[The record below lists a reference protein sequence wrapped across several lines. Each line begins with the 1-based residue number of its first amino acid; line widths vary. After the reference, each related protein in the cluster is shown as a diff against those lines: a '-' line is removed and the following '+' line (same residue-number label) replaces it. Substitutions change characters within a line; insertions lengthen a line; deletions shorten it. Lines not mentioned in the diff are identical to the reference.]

1 MPVGHAMNNVHTF
14 YLGSSTVGA
23 CSGKCEG
30 LNTSAGSDDTTTTQ
44 SVVIGS
50 SPTLD
55 ANANAKRTGSWV
67 SGTTYTVTSFSTT
80 SAVDTIFAIT
90 TVNGLTITESK
101 PSTPGVTW
109 DAAARATLAPAGCL
123 ASMTEWVGHTTGT
136 LSAVTTT
143 ITLSGTPTGSSTE
156 IIAFNGAEDPSGAFS
171 PSDKAAGFSNSGSQC
186 TSSASTPVATS
197 TTTLN
202 ANDMIIGFF
211 GDQNSMTETAGAGFT
226 LDLTV
231 ATGCAT
237 GPGCSLAIEHKS
249 VTATEADTC
258 PFGATDNRWLV
269 LCDAIQ
275 SAPKYYVVEPDI
287 GATTLTATP
296 STSTPTGYG
305 WIYDT
310 SGLQAK
316 AISDVQSGTW
326 QIDQTIGLSAI
337 NGAPVARLWV
347 TVWSCTTHS
356 LGTCTFLF
364 KNWDTGTIN
373 VAGQIA
379 ATKNTYTTA
388 SQASFVTPAFLSVE
402 YFLVWQYSGNTAA
415 VTVTHTTVSA
425 KSDIITPG
433 WDTTQSLTAS
443 LQMSAVLT
451 RLSNI
456 FKSLSGSLGS
466 ASSFVEKT
474 SIFKAIA
481 ASITLTMG
489 NMVANVNSGQLTC
502 NSNPR
507 SCSTTLTAT
516 WTMTSG
522 FAEKASLFR
531 SLGGSL
537 SLAGSLFRGRAQF
550 LNASLGSASS
560 FAEKSLM
567 FRSLSGSLGF
577 AGSQVKDL
585 AKALSVSL
593 GSASS
598 FTEKSS
604 LFRSLTDSLG
614 FVASQ
619 AKDLAKALS
628 ASFGQSS
635 SFAEKTS
642 LFRSLIG
649 SLGLVA
655 SETKSLARVLTG
667 SLALVS
673 SFAEKSSLFRSLTG
687 SLVWTSSIAEK
698 SSLFRSLT
706 DSLSS
711 ASGFAGK
718 NSLFR
723 SLTGSLSLVASEAKG
738 LAKTLSGT
746 LGSSSSFA
754 EKSSLFR
761 TLSGSWT
768 TAPGSGEKSSF
779 FRSLAGSLS
788 VAGSEAKGLAR
799 ALNASLNS
807 VSSFAEKSSLF
818 RSLTGSLSSASGFAR
833 KNSLFRSLVSSLS
846 SASGFAEKSSLFR
859 SLSASLTIS
868 SFEAQVSNLIHSFY
882 YGSTSQPGCAI
893 KCEQLVTTAGPADTT
908 TSVKVGSSTTC
919 CFEVVPDVSSSIA
932 TATPSTSTPTGQA
945 WVYPTDL
952 GGITIQSGPWR
963 FDTTIQASRTGTAT
977 MRFLV
982 WSCLTAS
989 EGNCTLLYDFTG
1001 TANIESTTTGPIQ
1014 YTDATPTVGPFSNVH
1029 YLTVEVWISP
1039 TGTTGNG
1046 GATDTMTTVSTAS
1059 DVITPAWSYS
1069 QSLTGTLNLASS
1081 LAEKSSLF
1089 RSLTGSLSRASS
1101 LFAGRT
1107 VTLSGSLGSSPSFSE
1122 KSSLFRSLTSS
1133 LSLAASENK
1142 GLTKAL
1148 SASLGSASSFIEHT
1162 SLVRSLTGA
1171 LGSASSLVERSS
1183 LFRSLTGSL
1192 SAVSS
1197 FAEHT
1202 SFFRSLTS
1210 SLGLPSSLL
1219 SGRAVTLSISIGS
1232 ASGFAEHTSTFR
1244 SLTGAL
1250 GSSSMLV
1257 EHTSLF
1263 RSLSA

>member
-1 MPVGHAMNNVHTF
+1 MP
-14 YLGSSTVGA
+14 
-23 CSGKCEG
+23 
-30 LNTSAGSDDTTTTQ
+30 
-44 SVVIGS
+44 
-50 SPTLD
+50 
-55 ANANAKRTGSWV
+55 
-67 SGTTYTVTSFSTT
+67 
-80 SAVDTIFAIT
+80 
-90 TVNGLTITESK
+90 
-101 PSTPGVTW
+101 
-109 DAAARATLAPAGCL
+109 
-123 ASMTEWVGHTTGT
+123 VGHTTGT

-507 SCSTTLTAT
+507 SCSTTLTAI

-522 FAEKASLFR
+522 FAERASLFR

-560 FAEKSLM
+560 LAEKSLM
-567 FRSLSGSLGF
+567 FRSLSGSLGL

-619 AKDLAKALS
+619 AKDLAKALSASLGLSSDFADKSSLSRSLSGSVSLASSFAEKASIFRSLSGAWTMAPGFAEKASLLRSLSGSLGVAASQVKGLSKALS

-687 SLVWTSSIAEK
+687 SLVWTSSLAEK
-698 SSLFRSLT
+698 SSLVRTLSGSLTLGSSFGERSSLFRSLT
-706 DSLSS
+706 DSLS
-711 ASGFAGK
+711 FAG
-718 NSLFR
+718 SQ
-723 SLTGSLSLVASEAKG
+723 TKG
-738 LAKTLSGT
+738 LVKALSGT
-746 LGSSSSFA
+746 LGSASGFA

-761 TLSGSWT
+761 SLSGSLSLVSSS
-768 TAPGSGEKSSF
+768 AEKSSLS
-779 FRSLAGSLS
+779 RSLTASLS
-788 VAGSEAKGLAR
+788 SASGFAEGLAR

-833 KNSLFRSLVSSLS
+833 KNSLFRSLVGSLS

-868 SFEAQVSNLIHSFY
+868 SFEAQVSNLVHSFY

-1001 TANIESTTTGPIQ
+1001 TANMESTTTGPIQ

-1029 YLTVEVWISP
+1029 YLTVEV
-1039 TGTTGNG
+1039 
-1046 GATDTMTTVSTAS
+1046 
-1059 DVITPAWSYS
+1059 
-1069 QSLTGTLNLASS
+1069 
-1081 LAEKSSLF
+1081 
-1089 RSLTGSLSRASS
+1089 
-1101 LFAGRT
+1101 
-1107 VTLSGSLGSSPSFSE
+1107 
-1122 KSSLFRSLTSS
+1122 
-1133 LSLAASENK
+1133 
-1142 GLTKAL
+1142 
-1148 SASLGSASSFIEHT
+1148 
-1162 SLVRSLTGA
+1162 
-1171 LGSASSLVERSS
+1171 
-1183 LFRSLTGSL
+1183 
-1192 SAVSS
+1192 
-1197 FAEHT
+1197 
-1202 SFFRSLTS
+1202 
-1210 SLGLPSSLL
+1210 
-1219 SGRAVTLSISIGS
+1219 
-1232 ASGFAEHTSTFR
+1232 
-1244 SLTGAL
+1244 
-1250 GSSSMLV
+1250 
-1257 EHTSLF
+1257 
-1263 RSLSA
+1263 

>member
-30 LNTSAGSDDTTTTQ
+30 LTTSAGSDDTTTTQ

-67 SGTTYTVTSFSTT
+67 SGITYTVTSFSTT

-231 ATGCAT
+231 AAGCAT

-316 AISDVQSGTW
+316 AINDVQSGTW

-433 WDTTQSLTAS
+433 WDTTQSLTSS

-474 SIFKAIA
+474 LIFKA
-481 ASITLTMG
+481 
-489 NMVANVNSGQLTC
+489 
-502 NSNPR
+502 
-507 SCSTTLTAT
+507 
-516 WTMTSG
+516 
-522 FAEKASLFR
+522 
-531 SLGGSL
+531 
-537 SLAGSLFRGRAQF
+537 
-550 LNASLGSASS
+550 
-560 FAEKSLM
+560 
-567 FRSLSGSLGF
+567 LSGSLGF
-577 AGSQVKDL
+577 AGSQVKDV

-598 FTEKSS
+598 LTEKSS

-619 AKDLAKALS
+619 AKDLAKALSASLGLSSDFAEKSSLSRSLSGSVSLASSFAEKASIFRSLSGAWTMAPGFAEKASLFRSLSGSLGVAASQVKGLAKALS

-687 SLVWTSSIAEK
+687 SLVWTSS
-698 SSLFRSLT
+698 
-706 DSLSS
+706 
-711 ASGFAGK
+711 
-718 NSLFR
+718 
-723 SLTGSLSLVASEAKG
+723 
-738 LAKTLSGT
+738 
-746 LGSSSSFA
+746 
-754 EKSSLFR
+754 
-761 TLSGSWT
+761 
-768 TAPGSGEKSSF
+768 
-779 FRSLAGSLS
+779 
-788 VAGSEAKGLAR
+788 
-799 ALNASLNS
+799 
-807 VSSFAEKSSLF
+807 
-818 RSLTGSLSSASGFAR
+818 
-833 KNSLFRSLVSSLS
+833 
-846 SASGFAEKSSLFR
+846 
-859 SLSASLTIS
+859 
-868 SFEAQVSNLIHSFY
+868 
-882 YGSTSQPGCAI
+882 
-893 KCEQLVTTAGPADTT
+893 
-908 TSVKVGSSTTC
+908 
-919 CFEVVPDVSSSIA
+919 
-932 TATPSTSTPTGQA
+932 
-945 WVYPTDL
+945 
-952 GGITIQSGPWR
+952 
-963 FDTTIQASRTGTAT
+963 
-977 MRFLV
+977 
-982 WSCLTAS
+982 
-989 EGNCTLLYDFTG
+989 
-1001 TANIESTTTGPIQ
+1001 
-1014 YTDATPTVGPFSNVH
+1014 
-1029 YLTVEVWISP
+1029 
-1039 TGTTGNG
+1039 
-1046 GATDTMTTVSTAS
+1046 
-1059 DVITPAWSYS
+1059 
-1069 QSLTGTLNLASS
+1069 
-1081 LAEKSSLF
+1081 LAEKSSLV
-1089 RSLTGSLSRASS
+1089 R
-1101 LFAGRT
+1101 
-1107 VTLSGSLGSSPSFSE
+1107 TLSGSL
-1122 KSSLFRSLTSS
+1122 T
-1133 LSLAASENK
+1133 
-1142 GLTKAL
+1142 
-1148 SASLGSASSFIEHT
+1148 
-1162 SLVRSLTGA
+1162 
-1171 LGSASSLVERSS
+1171 
-1183 LFRSLTGSL
+1183 
-1192 SAVSS
+1192 
-1197 FAEHT
+1197 
-1202 SFFRSLTS
+1202 
-1210 SLGLPSSLL
+1210 
-1219 SGRAVTLSISIGS
+1219 
-1232 ASGFAEHTSTFR
+1232 
-1244 SLTGAL
+1244 
-1250 GSSSMLV
+1250 
-1257 EHTSLF
+1257 
-1263 RSLSA
+1263 